1 MSPFPYNYPQWRNY
15 IDSNYYRRTTNSN
28 YYYNY
33 LRQISQHKFTEP
45 KNKSFNSFEVQ
56 SKYDRRSNHYNHW
69 HHPYGVRFK
78 ISLRFLQFQIT
89 YAHNYYM
96 YLS

>member
-1 MSPFPYNYPQWRNY
+1 MSPLPYNYSQWRNY

-33 LRQISQHKFTEP
+33 LRQISQHQVTETNFSWSKP

-56 SKYDRRSNHYNHW
+56 SKYDRRSNHYKHW

-78 ISLRFLQFQIT
+78 IFLRLLQF
-89 YAHNYYM
+89 
-96 YLS
+96 